1 MDKLT
6 ARKKLSVARLYL
18 SGLSYDEIAARAGV
32 SKGTVANVVADLK
45 AGGFPEAADIGEQ
58 IELLRDLS
66 VDLKRSRLSPG
77 QCATGLLLLRRIS
90 ECGLDPADIDRWPMI
105 LKSVPGEDSAKEFV
119 RLVYSIREVQQRTGL
134 DIEAL
139 SSNVQE
145 LEKRAADL
153 EPVADKVKAC
163 QEQLSELAKK
173 REVLA
178 RAVTTLEQKNKL
190 LGPRVK
196 DLERRERILSRTIA
210 DMEPKA
216 RKAEKALSA
225 LQSEVQRLD
234 DIGLTLKELVAFND
248 KLQVFAERH
257 AIEPDKL
264 RARLLRELETLEKG
278 LSLET
283 MIRGQ
288 QQELDKAE
296 KALATNKDEIG
307 ATRAFADSLK
317 KENMKLEVSIR
328 EMREKVS
335 QEVASLIPM
344 AQETIDRLAQD
355 LRLGNEEALAEMRH
369 LRDEALEVGREV
381 GRCEGMLLVNQWLS
395 DLMALVRG
403 EDGVD
408 GKRVRVIALAVLRAL
423 HVWLERHNSSSL
435 SSITITLTADTLIK
449 ELEAWQP

>member
-1 MDKLT
+1 M
-6 ARKKLSVARLYL
+6 
-18 SGLSYDEIAARAGV
+18 
-32 SKGTVANVVADLK
+32 
-45 AGGFPEAADIGEQ
+45 
-58 IELLRDLS
+58 RD
-66 VDLKRSRLSPG
+66 
-77 QCATGLLLLRRIS
+77 C
-90 ECGLDPADIDRWPMI
+90 
-105 LKSVPGEDSAKEFV
+105 
-119 RLVYSIREVQQRTGL
+119 RE
-134 DIEAL
+134 
-139 SSNVQE
+139 
-145 LEKRAADL
+145 
-153 EPVADKVKAC
+153 P
-163 QEQLSELAKK
+163 LSELAKK

-196 DLERRERILSRTIA
+196 DLERRERALSRRIA
-210 DMEPKA
+210 DIEP
-216 RKAEKALSA
+216 KAEKAEKILSA
-225 LQSEVQRLD
+225 QRGEIRRLD
-234 DIGLTLKELVAFND
+234 DIGLTLKGMVEFND
-248 KLQVFAERH
+248 KLQVIAERH

-283 MIRGQ
+283 MIQGR
-288 QQELDKAE
+288 QQELNKAE
-296 KALATNKDEIG
+296 KALATIKNEIE
-307 ATRAFADSLK
+307 ATRAVADSLHQEK
-317 KENMKLEVSIR
+317 MKLEVNIK

-344 AQETIDRLAQD
+344 AQETIDRLGQD